1 MSLSLKR
8 YVEGKRIEDTHL
20 WPLSSRVTEVGIL
33 DHITILA
40 LYSML
45 KKEEVVLLVLRSL
58 WSWFKDPKLEK
69 KCQETSQHI
78 PRTCTTKLVSTI
90 YKQAH
95 TIHRQ
100 LQIKCLPTFI
110 LFQNGHFGQNWKC
123 NVLSRS
129 WTTVL
134 DLEKLCCIRE
144 K

>member
-1 MSLSLKR
+1 MTRPL
-8 YVEGKRIEDTHL
+8 VGTDRILTSTRHVSIFEKVCRRQKDTHL

-95 TIHRQ
+95 IILYIGNCKLNASQ
-100 LQIKCLPTFI
+100 LLFSSKMAI
-110 LFQNGHFGQNWKC
+110 LVRIG
-123 NVLSRS
+123 NVMF
-129 WTTVL
+129 
-134 DLEKLCCIRE
+134 
-144 K
+144 